1 MQNRSA
7 FHQISAERRCF
18 LALEPNLSELLSDPM
33 TVALM
38 AADHVE
44 RGDLDLLIADARA
57 RRDRH
62 AG

>member
-1 MQNRSA
+1 MPSPSA
-7 FHQISAERRCF
+7 FQQVSRECQCF
-18 LALEPNLSELLSDPM
+18 LAVEPNLSELLADPM

-44 RGDLDLLIADARA
+44 KQELDLLIAAAR
-57 RRDRH
+57 DQCEHH

>member
-1 MQNRSA
+1 MPNQSS
-7 FHQISAERRCF
+7 FQQVSSERRCF
-18 LALEPNLSELLSDPM
+18 LAVEPNLSELLSDPM

-44 RGDLDLLIADARA
+44 RGDLELLIEDARA
-57 RRDRH
+57 RRDHH

>member
-1 MQNRSA
+1 MLNHSSFQ
-7 FHQISAERRCF
+7 QVSAERRCF
-18 LALEPNLSELLSDPM
+18 LAVEPKLSELLSDPM

-38 AADHVE
+38 AADHVA

-57 RRDRH
+57 RRNHH